1 MDKRPEF
8 SPRFLLDIEQMD
20 REHQRLFEIAG
31 RIHDTLSDGSFAA
44 RSAARIAVSELLDYT
59 ATHFTSEE
67 KLMAEAGYSELAP
80 HHAVHRALITQARD
94 MEMRLETGEPDV
106 PRELNRFIYR
116 WLVEHIMT
124 NDRKFAEFVA
134 ARK

>member
-8 SPRFLLDIEQMD
+8 SPRLLLDIEQMD

-31 RIHDTLSDGSFAA
+31 RIHDALSSGSYAA
-44 RSAARIAVSELLDYT
+44 LSAARVAVGELLDYT

-67 KLMAEAGYSELAP
+67 KLMAEAGYPELAP
-80 HHAVHRALITQARD
+80 HHAVHRALIAQARD
-94 MEMRLETGEPDV
+94 MEMRLEAGGPDF
-106 PRELNRFIYR
+106 PRELNRFIHR

-124 NDRKFAEFVA
+124 HDRKFAESVA